1 MERMRNM
8 KNSQKVAASVA
19 LLAVAAALTSL
30 GVYASFTSSATAT
43 QTVSSGTV
51 VVELGAA
58 GSADNRLTVGASNIA
73 PGDTIQRAVKLSNT
87 GTIDFSNVKL
97 TTSVAPAASSVLDT
111 DAANGLQMSIDKC
124 SVAWTE
130 AGPPYTYNCSG
141 TTTSVLASSP
151 VVGAG
156 RTLNNL
162 SSLTT
167 GTSDFLRVTL
177 TLPTTADN
185 GFQNKSTTVDYS
197 FDAMQ
202 RNGTS
207 K

>member
-1 MERMRNM
+1 MERLRNM

-30 GVYASFTSSATAT
+30 GVYATFTSSATAS

-51 VVELGAA
+51 VVALGTA
-58 GSADNRLTVGASNIA
+58 GGPDNRLTIGASNIA

-87 GTIDFSNVKL
+87 GTIDFSTVKL
-97 TTSVAPAASSVLDT
+97 TTSVAPAASSVLNT
-111 DAANGLQMSIDKC
+111 DAVNGLQMSIDKC

-130 AGPPYTYNCSG
+130 AGPPYTYTCSG
-141 TTTSVLASSP
+141 ATSSVLASGP
-151 VVGAG
+151 VVGSG

-162 SSLTT
+162 SSTTT
-167 GTSDFLRVTL
+167 GSSDFLRVTL
-177 TLPTTADN
+177 TLPTLADN
-185 GFQNKSTTVDYS
+185 TFQNKSTTIDYS
-197 FDAMQ
+197 FDATQ
-202 RNGTS
+202 RNGTN